1 METQPRIGIRKRWI
15 RVEGVIASDLMK
27 NLIVVGGLM
36 LGLGFAIGWVAK
48 PVPVVKEA
56 AAANAAAQRQASPS
70 TVTKEAEPLVQGKRS
85 EREPAAP
92 KNPHGVTDEQMA
104 QAKKMQG
111 EMVKQMT
118 KRMRTKFE
126 QQIEKLAVSLNLTE
140 DQKKKLTTW
149 LDERMKKL
157 DGMDFE
163 KPESMGE
170 VTGMVKTLNNK
181 ALQEELAPLLSEEQK
196 VALKDFTEK
205 EHRVKVDNTALKN
218 LSKIQSV
225 IELEEGQRDQVYEI
239 LAAGAD
245 ASVRTQ
251 NDNPDPSSIFM
262 EGMGMDMDPYDLGLQ
277 QAMTES
283 VGDPMEFSKKGA
295 GQKDMAKR
303 LREAFDKKID
313 AKVEALKPVL
323 NEKQLDQYRTELK
336 TKGMGVYGPML
347 MGMDG
352 APD

>member
-1 METQPRIGIRKRWI
+1 M
-15 RVEGVIASDLMK
+15 
-27 NLIVVGGLM
+27 
-36 LGLGFAIGWVAK
+36 
-48 PVPVVKEA
+48 
-56 AAANAAAQRQASPS
+56 
-70 TVTKEAEPLVQGKRS
+70 QGKRS

-111 EMVKQMT
+111 EMVKQLT
-118 KRMRTKFE
+118 KRMRSKFE
-126 QQIEKLAVSLNLTE
+126 QQIEKLAVNLNLT
-140 DQKKKLTTW
+140 DGQKQQLTTW

-163 KPESMGE
+163 KPESMSE
-170 VTGMVKTLNNK
+170 ITDIAKTLNNK
-181 ALQEELAPLLSEEQK
+181 SLGEVLAPTLSPEQQ
-196 VALKDFTEK
+196 VAMKDFTDK

-239 LAAGAD
+239 LSASAD

-251 NDNPDPSSIFM
+251 DENPDPSSLFM

-277 QAMTES
+277 QVMTES
-283 VGDPMEFSKKGA
+283 VGDPTELSKQGA
-295 GQKDMAKR
+295 DQKDMAKR
-303 LREAFDKKID
+303 LREAFDKRIE

-323 NEKQLDQYRTELK
+323 NQKQLDQYRTELK
-336 TKGMGVYGPML
+336 TKGMGIYGPML
-347 MGMDG
+347 MGMEASDG
-352 APD
+352 K

>member
-1 METQPRIGIRKRWI
+1 MES
-15 RVEGVIASDLMK
+15 VIASDLMK

-56 AAANAAAQRQASPS
+56 TAVADVAAQRQAPPS
-70 TVTKEAEPLVQGKRS
+70 AAVKKEAEPLVQGKRS

-118 KRMRTKFE
+118 KRMRTRFE

-140 DQKKKLTTW
+140 DQKNKLTTW

-163 KPESMGE
+163 KPESMSE
-170 VTGMVKTLNNK
+170 ITGIAKTLTNK
-181 ALQEELAPLLSEEQK
+181 SLNEVLAPTLSPEQQI
-196 VALKDFTEK
+196 AMKDFTDK

-218 LSKIQSV
+218 LSKVQSV
-225 IELEEGQRDQVYEI
+225 IELEEGQRDKVYEI
-239 LAAGAD
+239 LSASAD

-251 NDNPDPSSIFM
+251 DENPDPSSMFM

-283 VGDPMEFSKKGA
+283 VGDPMELSKSG
-295 GQKDMAKR
+295 GNQKDMAKR
-303 LREAFDKKID
+303 LREAFDKRIES
-313 AKVEALKPVL
+313 KVEALKPVL
-323 NEKQLDQYRTELK
+323 NETQLDQYRTELK

-352 APD
+352 AEE

>member
-1 METQPRIGIRKRWI
+1 
-15 RVEGVIASDLMK
+15 MK

-48 PVPVVKEA
+48 PVPVAKGTVTA
-56 AAANAAAQRQASPS
+56 VDAAQRKSPPS
-70 TVTKEAEPLVQGKRS
+70 ATTKEAEPLVQGKRS

-92 KNPHGVTDEQMA
+92 KKPAGVTDEQMS

-118 KRMRTKFE
+118 KRYRTKFE
-126 QQIEKLAVSLNLTE
+126 QQIEKLAVSLNLSDE
-140 DQKKKLTTW
+140 QKNKLTAW
-149 LDERMKKL
+149 LDERMTKL
-157 DGMDFE
+157 EGMDFE
-163 KPESMGE
+163 KPESMME
-170 VTGMVKTLNNK
+170 ITNIAKTLNNQ
-181 ALQEELAPLLSEEQK
+181 ALHEQLAPTLSEEQK

-205 EHRVKVDNTALKN
+205 EHRTKVDTAALKN
-218 LSKIQSV
+218 LSKLQSV
-225 IELEEGQRDQVYEI
+225 IEFEEGQRDKVYEI

-245 ASVRTQ
+245 ESVRHQ
-251 NDNPDPSSIFM
+251 DENPDPSQLFM

-283 VGDPMEFSKKGA
+283 VGDPMEFTKKGA
-295 GQKDMAKR
+295 DQKDMSKR
-303 LREAFDKKID
+303 LREAIDKKID

-323 NEKQLDQYRTELK
+323 NEKQIEQYRTELK
-336 TKGMGVYGPML
+336 TKGMGIYGPML

-352 APD
+352 GAE